1 MDKMVVKYH
10 DFENAKQEIKEF
22 SEQTVTDI
30 DLRRVD
36 SSKSAGEAITDW
48 LWGRGIGTDHIV
60 KGAELNSV
68 TSQVQECLQ
77 SVNATQIKLI
87 KEFGQVY
94 SALEALDKDYIQA
107 ILISIKATEKTSEGI
122 QETQGQIGKIVENQR
137 KTLEELN
144 NKLKE
149 IYGEKQY
156 KREIADLTTEEKVEM
171 IKNVKNGIP
180 MATPVF
186 DGAHEEDINRMLS
199 MAGLPT
205 SGQIDLYDG
214 RTGEPFDNLVTV
226 GYPYYLKLHH
236 LVDDKI
242 HARSTGP
249 YSLVTQQPLGGK
261 AQFGGQRFGEMEVW
275 ALEAYGAAYTLQEIL
290 TVKSDDVEG
299 RVKTY
304 EAIVK
309 GEPIPQPGIPESF
322 RVMLKELQSLGMDV
336 VVQDK
341 DGNEIDMRQNFD
353 DEETG
358 FDMRDVAG
366 TETVVQ
372 ESELTDYNIK
382 DADAGFDDPSV
393 LEDDNSGAEAP
404 AASDEVDF

>member
-1 MDKMVVKYH
+1 MQLCKLDVTEFTNVLASEAPAPGGGSTAALEGALGAALTAMVCALTAGKKAYA
-10 DFENAKQEIKEF
+10 EWEA
-22 SEQTVTDI
+22 QTDAVRRRASALQARFLEVI
-30 DLRRVD
+30 DLDTEAFCAVSAAYALPKATDEEKARR
-36 SSKSAGEAITDW
+36 SEAIQ
-48 LWGRGIGTDHIV
+48 
-60 KGAELNSV
+60 KGLLRCTQSPFEMMELAAE
-68 TSQVQECLQ
+68 
-77 SVNATQIKLI
+77 
-87 KEFGQVY
+87 
-94 SALEALDKDYIQA
+94 ALEL
-107 ILISIKATEKTSEGI
+107 
-122 QETQGQIGKIVENQR
+122 
-137 KTLEELN
+137 
-144 NKLKE
+144 
-149 IYGEKQY
+149 
-156 KREIADLTTEEKVEM
+156 
-171 IKNVKNGIP
+171 
-180 MATPVF
+180 
-186 DGAHEEDINRMLS
+186 
-199 MAGLPT
+199 AGLDPEGK
-205 SGQIDLYDG
+205 SWLYDG
-214 RTGEPFDNLVTV
+214 RTGEKFDNRVTV
-226 GYPYYLKLHH
+226 GYMYYLKLHH